1 MAIIFNV
8 KRQLDE
14 FLENQGCSTTVKF
27 LDKRLC
33 EMGDLLIKSRT
44 DTDIHFDVEALQRTS
59 ACWPLPIHRISIAS
73 NVAYIWFERKI
84 AFRSAIAAKEWKLPM
99 TDRSNDSVRLYL
111 EPPAIQVGTSNSMA
125 HFRANALRT
134 VMKNCFIHAG
144 YIVVEKDQLEDAN
157 MLAPVKKIA
166 FVQRKTKMSYEQQG
180 ETVDRQHVVEIL
192 SGPVLIGSDLANAE
206 DYVKRRSNEMQLIA
220 QHRYGVRI
228 HDVNELERIV
238 ASLGRSAA
246 IVDVLQQKHSSTID
260 MRVTGLGTTR
270 TPTATKGA
278 AFILYN
284 FARLVSIFKK
294 YRLMMEQEGY
304 PRIPP
309 VDEVDFGLLTDPEEW
324 HLLYVYVIG
333 FPYAVRR
340 TLGDGDL
347 ERIAPHHLLEFT
359 FGLVSCLSKYY
370 RSTRILTD
378 NRPKLVPVMIARLHL
393 LEAIYNVL
401 QTLLHLLDLEP
412 IEEM

>member
-1 MAIIFNV
+1 
-8 KRQLDE
+8 
-14 FLENQGCSTTVKF
+14 
-27 LDKRLC
+27 
-33 EMGDLLIKSRT
+33 MGDLMIKSKT
-44 DTDIHFDVEALQRTS
+44 DTDISFDVEALQRTS
-59 ACWPLPIHRISIAS
+59 TCWPLPIYRISIAS
-73 NVAYIWFERKI
+73 NVVYIWFERKI
-84 AFRSAIAAKEWKLPM
+84 AFRNAIAAMEWKLPM
-99 TDRSNDSVRLYL
+99 TNRSNGSERLCLDS
-111 EPPAIQVGTSNSMA
+111 PAIQAATSNSMA
-125 HFRANALRT
+125 HFRANALT
-134 VMKNCFIHAG
+134 KVMKNCFTYAG
-144 YIVVEKDQLEDAN
+144 YIMVEKAQLEDTN

-166 FVQRKTKMSYEQQG
+166 FVQRKNKVANEQLG
-180 ETVDRQHVVEIL
+180 EMAEHVVEIL
-192 SGPVLIGSDLANAE
+192 SGPVLIGSDLADAD
-206 DYVKRRSNEMQLIA
+206 DYIKRRSNEMQLIA

-228 HDVNELERIV
+228 RDVNELERIV

-260 MRVTGLGTTR
+260 MRVAGQGTTR

-309 VDEVDFGLLTDPEEW
+309 VNEVDFGLLTDPEEW

-333 FPYAVRR
+333 FPYAMRR
-340 TLGDGDL
+340 TLGDKDL

-378 NRPKLVPVMIARLHL
+378 NRPKLLPVMFARLHL

-401 QTLLHLLDLEP
+401 QTLLNLLGLEP
-412 IEEM
+412 IDEM